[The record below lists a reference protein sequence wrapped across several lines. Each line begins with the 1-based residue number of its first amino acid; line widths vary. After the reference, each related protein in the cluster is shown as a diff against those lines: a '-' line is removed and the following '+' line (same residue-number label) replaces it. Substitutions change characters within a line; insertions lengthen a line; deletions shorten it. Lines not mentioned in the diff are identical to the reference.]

1 MQNFQYQIPTKL
13 LFGENCINSL
23 PFLLEKF
30 GRNILLVYG
39 CGSIKRIGLY
49 DRLKELLSD
58 FEITEYAGV
67 HPNPEYA
74 EDVLPGIQLGLNR
87 DIDVVLA
94 VGGGSVLDCAKTIAA
109 GVCYEGDVWDL
120 ISYKRP
126 VKAALPIVTVVTTA
140 SSGSE
145 YDNGAVISRIETA
158 SRIATFGMKVFELG
172 SDLGSEALSEA
183 GDDFLQSLAKET
195 IDTLHH
201 FFLSLGLQMKLTD
214 LPMIREAGLNEEK
227 LQEMARRCIKT
238 TGISAA
244 HSYAPLD
251 EADVLAIMKACL

>member
-145 YDNGAVISRIETA
+145 YDNGAVISRIET
-158 SRIATFGMKVFELG
+158 

-214 LPMIREAGLNEEK
+214 LPMIREAGLNEDK